1 MSQIVERVAQAL
13 YEVRPEMEWGEAT
26 PWADLGEPQKDP
38 YRVLARAAVAAL
50 SKVMDEEVSA
60 SRESAA
66 KLQST
71 AR

>member
-38 YRVLARAAVAAL
+38 YRVLARAAIGAL
-50 SKVMDEEVSA
+50 TRVLDEELRA
-60 SRESAA
+60 SSD
-66 KLQST
+66 QSS
-71 AR
+71 